1 MASEAQPTS
10 TRSDRGL
17 IPDLRGITLEQL
29 ARRAANGEE
38 DVADVVSRIVPSQ
51 ESASSLPAMMFHSAI

>member
-1 MASEAQPTS
+1 
-10 TRSDRGL
+10 L